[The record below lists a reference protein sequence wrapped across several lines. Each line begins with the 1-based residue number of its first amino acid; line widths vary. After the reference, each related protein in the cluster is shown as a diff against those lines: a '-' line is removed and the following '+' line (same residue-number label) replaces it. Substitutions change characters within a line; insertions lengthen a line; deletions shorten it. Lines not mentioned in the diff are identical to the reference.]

1 MKNLAFNMINE
12 TTTWEWIVGEEK
24 TIEIEVC
31 GFTTTQTIKPI
42 IGKKHKLTGKIF
54 MNEKK

>member
-1 MKNLAFNMINE
+1 MINE